1 MPLIFPTAPPTLAN
15 FVGAVSCRA
24 ISSLLSR
31 PRQLPPLGPAQPHQ
45 CRPIAV
51 VVAVAVEEAAA
62 AAVVTAT
69 GRRMKIILSRP
80 ALTYQSRSCRYCCS
94 NVARLKSTTA
104 ATGYGI
110 TPNSSNSNS
119 STIIIIS
126 SITSPTTSRSTTS
139 TQTTR
144 PRRQNGR
151 RWQAALRTTRA
162 HLTACVC
169 RCRSHRSK
177 RQTHIMSW
185 TNKISPFISTTHE

>member
-51 VVAVAVEEAAA
+51 VVAVEEAA

-119 STIIIIS
+119 STIIII

>member
-51 VVAVAVEEAAA
+51 VVAVEEAA

-119 STIIIIS
+119 STIIIS

>member
-45 CRPIAV
+45 CRPI
-51 VVAVAVEEAAA
+51 VVAVAVEEA

-94 NVARLKSTTA
+94 NVARLKSTIA

-119 STIIIIS
+119 STIIIS
-126 SITSPTTSRSTTS
+126 SITSPTTSRSTTL

-144 PRRQNGR
+144 LRRQNGR
-151 RWQAALRTTRA
+151 RWQAALLTTRA